1 MISLF
6 NFKNIT
12 PPATIGIIGG
22 GQLGRMMALS
32 AKAMGFKIAVLD
44 PTPDSPCGQVADIE
58 ITAAFNDM
66 EAIKKLASLSDVVTY
81 EFENIDYEALTWL
94 EENAYLPQGSEVLK
108 VTQHRA
114 TEKMAI
120 EAAGLQVAPFMEV
133 TTEAELNEAIQK
145 IGYPSVLKT
154 CRFGYDGKGQVV
166 LKDDTSLEQAAKLL
180 EHGECVLE
188 KWIPFVKEISV
199 VVARSTTGEIKAFPV
214 GENEHRENILYK
226 TIAPARVD
234 QILEMNAIQSAMTL
248 ARHFNLIGTLAVEMF
263 VLEDGTFFIN
273 ELAPRPHNSGHYTMD
288 ACETS
293 QFEQHIR
300 AVTGMPLGK
309 TTLWKPAVMVNL
321 LGEHVDAAIEHIPHY
336 ENAKLH
342 LYGKHE
348 KKEKRKMGHIN
359 ILADTIEQALEQ
371 EASWQIWNTVER
383 RILT

>member
-6 NFKNIT
+6 KHIV

-66 EAIKKLASLSDVVTY
+66 EAIKQLASLSDVVTY
-81 EFENIDYEALTWL
+81 EFENIDYESLTWL

-133 TTEAELNEAIQK
+133 TTKEELHVAIQK

-154 CRFGYDGKGQVV
+154 SRFGYDGKGQVV
-166 LKDDTSLEQAAKLL
+166 LKDDSALEQAAKLL
-180 EHGECVLE
+180 QHDECVLE
-188 KWIPFVKEISV
+188 KWIPFIKEISV
-199 VVARSTTGEIKAFPV
+199 VVARSTNGEIKAFPV

-263 VLEDGTFFIN
+263 VLEDSTFYIN

-336 ENAKLH
+336 ENTKLH

>member
-6 NFKNIT
+6 KHIV

-32 AKAMGFKIAVLD
+32 AKAIGFKIAVLD

-58 ITAAFNDM
+58 ITAAFSDM

-108 VTQHRA
+108 VTQHRG
-114 TEKMAI
+114 TEKRAI

-133 TTEAELNEAIQK
+133 TTKADLHEAIQK

-166 LKDDTSLEQAAKLL
+166 LKGESALEQAAKLL

-263 VLEDGTFFIN
+263 VLEDGTFYIN

-309 TTLWKPAVMVNL
+309 TTLWKQAVMVNL

>member
-1 MISLF
+1 VISLF
-6 NFKNIT
+6 KHIV

-58 ITAAFNDM
+58 ITAAFSDM

-108 VTQHRA
+108 VTQHRG
-114 TEKMAI
+114 TEKRAI

-133 TTEAELNEAIQK
+133 TTKADLHEAIQK

-166 LKDDTSLEQAAKLL
+166 LKDKSALEQAAKLL

-188 KWIPFVKEISV
+188 KWIPFTKEISV

-263 VLEDGTFFIN
+263 VLEDGTFYIN

-309 TTLWKPAVMVNL
+309 TTLWKQAVMVNL

>member
-6 NFKNIT
+6 KHIV

-58 ITAAFNDM
+58 ITAAFSDM

-108 VTQHRA
+108 VTQHRG
-114 TEKMAI
+114 TEKRAI

-133 TTEAELNEAIQK
+133 TTKAELHEAIQK

-166 LKDDTSLEQAAKLL
+166 LKDESALEQAAQLL

-188 KWIPFVKEISV
+188 KWIPFTKEISV

-248 ARHFNLIGTLAVEMF
+248 ARHFHLIGTLAVEMF
-263 VLEDGTFFIN
+263 VLEDGTFYIN

-309 TTLWKPAVMVNL
+309 TTLWKQAVMVNL
-321 LGEHVDAAIEHIPHY
+321 LGEHVDAAMEHIPHY

>member
-1 MISLF
+1 MF

-58 ITAAFNDM
+58 ITAAFSDM

-114 TEKMAI
+114 TEKRAI

-133 TTEAELNEAIQK
+133 TTKEELKEAIQK

-166 LKDDTSLEQAAKLL
+166 LKDETALEQAAKLL

-199 VVARSTTGEIKAFPV
+199 VVARSTKGEIKAFPV

-248 ARHFNLIGTLAVEMF
+248 AKHFNLIGTLAVEMF
-263 VLEDGTFFIN
+263 VLEDGTFYIN

-288 ACETS
+288 ACESS

-309 TTLWKPAVMVNL
+309 TTLWKPVVMVNL

>member
-6 NFKNIT
+6 NFKKIT

-154 CRFGYDGKGQVV
+154 SRFGYDGKGQVV
-166 LKDDTSLEQAAKLL
+166 LKDDTALEQATKLL
-180 EHGECVLE
+180 ELGECVLE

-263 VLEDGTFFIN
+263 VLEDGTFYIN

-300 AVTGMPLGK
+300 AVAGMPLGK

>member
-133 TTEAELNEAIQK
+133 TTEADLNEAIQK

>member
-6 NFKNIT
+6 KHIV

-133 TTEAELNEAIQK
+133 TTQEELNEAIQK

-154 CRFGYDGKGQVV
+154 SRFGYDGKGQVV
-166 LKDDTSLEQAAKLL
+166 LKHDTALEQAVKLL
-180 EHGECVLE
+180 QHGECVLE

-199 VVARSTTGEIKAFPV
+199 VVARSTNGEIKAFPV

-263 VLEDGTFFIN
+263 VLEDGTFYIN

-342 LYGKHE
+342 LYGKAE

>member
-6 NFKNIT
+6 KHIV

-58 ITAAFNDM
+58 ITAAFTDM

-108 VTQHRA
+108 VTQHRG
-114 TEKMAI
+114 TEKRAI

-133 TTEAELNEAIQK
+133 TTKAELHEAIQK

-166 LKDDTSLEQAAKLL
+166 LKDESALEQAAKLFD
-180 EHGECVLE
+180 HGECVLE

-263 VLEDGTFFIN
+263 VLEDGTFYIN

-309 TTLWKPAVMVNL
+309 TTLWKPCVMVNL

>member
-58 ITAAFNDM
+58 ITAAFSDM

-114 TEKMAI
+114 TEKRAI

-133 TTEAELNEAIQK
+133 TTKEELKEAIQK

-166 LKDDTSLEQAAKLL
+166 LKDETALEQAAKLL

-199 VVARSTTGEIKAFPV
+199 VVARSTKGEIKAFPV

-248 ARHFNLIGTLAVEMF
+248 AKHFNLIGTLAVEMF
-263 VLEDGTFFIN
+263 VLEDGTFYIN

-288 ACETS
+288 ACESS

-309 TTLWKPAVMVNL
+309 TTLWKPVVMVNL

>member
-1 MISLF
+1 M
-6 NFKNIT
+6 FKHIV

-32 AKAMGFKIAVLD
+32 AKAIGFKIAVLD

-58 ITAAFNDM
+58 ITAAFSDM

-108 VTQHRA
+108 VTQHRG
-114 TEKMAI
+114 TEKRAI

-133 TTEAELNEAIQK
+133 TTKADLHEAIQK

-166 LKDDTSLEQAAKLL
+166 LKGESALEQAAKLL

-263 VLEDGTFFIN
+263 VLEDGTFYIN

-309 TTLWKPAVMVNL
+309 TTLWKQAVMVNL

>member
-66 EAIKKLASLSDVVTY
+66 DAIKKLASLSDVVTY

>member
-6 NFKNIT
+6 KHIV

-44 PTPDSPCGQVADIE
+44 PTLDSPCGQVADIE

-66 EAIKKLASLSDVVTY
+66 EAIKQLASLSDVVTY

-133 TTEAELNEAIQK
+133 TTEAELTEAIQK

-154 CRFGYDGKGQVV
+154 SRFGYDGKGQVV
-166 LKDDTSLEQAAKLL
+166 LKDDTAFEQAAKLL
-180 EHGECVLE
+180 QHGECVLE

-199 VVARSTTGEIKAFPV
+199 VVARSTNGEIKAFPV

-263 VLEDGTFFIN
+263 VLEDGSFYIN

-321 LGEHVDAAIEHIPHY
+321 LGEHVDAAIAHIPHY

-371 EASWQIWNTVER
+371 EASWPIWNTVER

>member
-6 NFKNIT
+6 KHIV

-58 ITAAFNDM
+58 ITAAFSDM

-114 TEKMAI
+114 TEKRAI

-133 TTEAELNEAIQK
+133 TTKEELHEAIRK

-166 LKDDTSLEQAAKLL
+166 LKDDTALEQAAKLL

-248 ARHFNLIGTLAVEMF
+248 ARTFNLIGTLAVEMF
-263 VLEDGTFFIN
+263 VLEDGTFYIN

-300 AVTGMPLGK
+300 AVAGMPLGK

-336 ENAKLH
+336 ETAKLH
-342 LYGKHE
+342 LYGKQE

>member
-1 MISLF
+1 
-6 NFKNIT
+6 
-12 PPATIGIIGG
+12 
-22 GQLGRMMALS
+22 MALS

-58 ITAAFNDM
+58 ITAAFSDM

-114 TEKMAI
+114 TEKRAI

-133 TTEAELNEAIQK
+133 TTKEELKEAIQK

-166 LKDDTSLEQAAKLL
+166 LKDDTTLEQAAKLL

-199 VVARSTTGEIKAFPV
+199 VVARSTKGEIKAFPV

-248 ARHFNLIGTLAVEMF
+248 AKHFNLIGTLAVEMF
-263 VLEDGTFFIN
+263 VLEDGTFYIN

-288 ACETS
+288 ACESS

-309 TTLWKPAVMVNL
+309 TTLWKPVVMVNL

-342 LYGKHE
+342 LYGKAE

>member
-1 MISLF
+1 M
-6 NFKNIT
+6 FKHIV

-81 EFENIDYEALTWL
+81 EFENIDYDALTWL

-120 EAAGLQVAPFMEV
+120 EAAGLKVAPFMEV
-133 TTEAELNEAIQK
+133 TTKEELNEAIRK

-154 CRFGYDGKGQVV
+154 SRFGYDGKGQVV
-166 LKDDTSLEQAAKLL
+166 LKDDTTLEQAAKLL
-180 EHGECVLE
+180 QHGECVLE

-263 VLEDGTFFIN
+263 VLEDGTFYIN

-321 LGEHVDAAIEHIPHY
+321 LGENVDAAIEHIPHY

>member
-6 NFKNIT
+6 NFKKIT

-154 CRFGYDGKGQVV
+154 SRFGYDGKGQVV
-166 LKDDTSLEQAAKLL
+166 LKDDTALEQATKLL

-263 VLEDGTFFIN
+263 VLEDGTFYIN

>member
-1 MISLF
+1 
-6 NFKNIT
+6 
-12 PPATIGIIGG
+12 
-22 GQLGRMMALS
+22 MMALS

-108 VTQHRA
+108 VTQHRG

-133 TTEAELNEAIQK
+133 TTMEELDEAIQK

-166 LKDDTSLEQAAKLL
+166 LKDSTALEQAAKLL

-248 ARHFNLIGTLAVEMF
+248 AKHFQLIGTLAVEMF
-263 VLEDGTFFIN
+263 VLEDGTFYIN

-321 LGEHVDAAIEHIPHY
+321 LGEHVDGAISHIPHY

-342 LYGKHE
+342 LYGKAE
-348 KKEKRKMGHIN
+348 KKVKRKMGHIN

>member
-6 NFKNIT
+6 KHIV

-58 ITAAFNDM
+58 ITAAFSDM

-120 EAAGLQVAPFMEV
+120 EAAGLQVAPFVEV
-133 TTEAELNEAIQK
+133 ATHAELNEAIQK

-154 CRFGYDGKGQVV
+154 SRFGYDGKGQVV
-166 LKDDTSLEQAAKLL
+166 LKDDTALEQAAKLL
-180 EHGECVLE
+180 QHGECVLE

-199 VVARSTTGEIKAFPV
+199 VVARSTNGEIKAFPV

-263 VLEDGTFFIN
+263 VLEDGTFYIN

-300 AVTGMPLGK
+300 ALTGMPLGK

-342 LYGKHE
+342 LYGKAE

>member
-108 VTQHRA
+108 VTQHRG

-133 TTEAELNEAIQK
+133 TTQEELHEAIRK

-154 CRFGYDGKGQVV
+154 SRFGYDGKGQVV
-166 LKDDTSLEQAAKLL
+166 LKDDTALEQAAQLL

-199 VVARSTTGEIKAFPV
+199 VVARSTNGEIKAFPV

-263 VLEDGTFFIN
+263 VLEDGSFYIN

-321 LGEHVDAAIEHIPHY
+321 LGEHVDASIEHIPHY

-342 LYGKHE
+342 LYGKAE

>member
-1 MISLF
+1 M
-6 NFKNIT
+6 FKHIV

-133 TTEAELNEAIQK
+133 TTQEELNEAIQK

-154 CRFGYDGKGQVV
+154 SRFGYDGKGQVV
-166 LKDDTSLEQAAKLL
+166 LKHDTALEQAVKLL
-180 EHGECVLE
+180 QHGECVLE

-199 VVARSTTGEIKAFPV
+199 VVARSTNGEIKAFPV

-263 VLEDGTFFIN
+263 VLEDGTFYIN

-288 ACETS
+288 ACKTS

-342 LYGKHE
+342 LYGKAE

>member
-1 MISLF
+1 
-6 NFKNIT
+6 
-12 PPATIGIIGG
+12 
-22 GQLGRMMALS
+22 MMALS

-154 CRFGYDGKGQVV
+154 SRFGYDGKGQVV
-166 LKDDTSLEQAAKLL
+166 LKDDTALEQATKLL

-263 VLEDGTFFIN
+263 VLEDGTFYIN

>member
-1 MISLF
+1 M
-6 NFKNIT
+6 FKQIV

-58 ITAAFNDM
+58 ITAAFSDM
-66 EAIKKLASLSDVVTY
+66 EAIKKLALLSDVVTY

-108 VTQHRA
+108 VTQHRG
-114 TEKMAI
+114 TEKRAI

-133 TTEAELNEAIQK
+133 TTKAELHGAIQK

-166 LKDDTSLEQAAKLL
+166 LKDEAALEQAAKLL
-180 EHGECVLE
+180 DHGECVLE

-263 VLEDGTFFIN
+263 VLEDGTFYIN

-309 TTLWKPAVMVNL
+309 TTLWKQAVMVNL

>member
-6 NFKNIT
+6 KHIV

-58 ITAAFNDM
+58 ITAAFSDM

-120 EAAGLQVAPFMEV
+120 EAAGLQVAPFVEV
-133 TTEAELNEAIQK
+133 ATHAELNEAIQK

-154 CRFGYDGKGQVV
+154 SRFGYDGKGQVV
-166 LKDDTSLEQAAKLL
+166 LKDDTALEQAAKLL
-180 EHGECVLE
+180 QHGECVLE

-199 VVARSTTGEIKAFPV
+199 VVARSTNGEIKAFPV

-263 VLEDGTFFIN
+263 VLEDGTFYIN

-342 LYGKHE
+342 LYGKAE

>member
-6 NFKNIT
+6 KHIV

-58 ITAAFNDM
+58 VTAAFSDM

-108 VTQHRA
+108 VTQHRG
-114 TEKMAI
+114 TEKRAI

-133 TTEAELNEAIQK
+133 TTKAELHEAIQK

-166 LKDDTSLEQAAKLL
+166 LKDESALEQAAKLL
-180 EHGECVLE
+180 DHGECVLE

-263 VLEDGTFFIN
+263 VLEDGTFYIN

-309 TTLWKPAVMVNL
+309 TTLWKQAVMVNL

>member
-6 NFKNIT
+6 KHIV

-58 ITAAFNDM
+58 ITAAFSDM
-66 EAIKKLASLSDVVTY
+66 EAIKKLASLSDIVTY

-108 VTQHRA
+108 VTQHRG

-120 EAAGLQVAPFMEV
+120 GAAGLQVAPFIEV
-133 TTEAELNEAIQK
+133 TTQAELNEAIQK

-154 CRFGYDGKGQVV
+154 SRFGYDGKGQVV
-166 LKDDTSLEQAAKLL
+166 LKDDTALEQASKLL
-180 EHGECVLE
+180 QHGECVLE

-199 VVARSTTGEIKAFPV
+199 VVARSTNGEIKAFPV

-263 VLEDGTFFIN
+263 VLEDGTFYIN

-342 LYGKHE
+342 LYGKAE